1 TQILNALI
9 VFANLL
15 VTFTKAS
22 ASAARINEVFD
33 VTSSMQEGSG
43 ATMDE
48 SAPAIEMNDVSFAYA
63 QNGDPFLKNVNLTV
77 QKGDSVGI
85 LGGTGSGKTTLVS
98 LMSRLYDATSGEVKI
113 YGENVKN
120 YTNAQLRQ
128 IFGVAPQKAV
138 LFEGSVKDNLLWANE
153 NATDED
159 IENALETSQ
168 SAEFVNALKEG
179 LDTQISQGGKNLSGG
194 QRQRLTIARAL
205 VSNPDILILDDSSS
219 ALDFATDAKL
229 RKALSHLRLEKGLTT
244 VVVSQRA
251 TSIKYCDVI
260 VVLDEGKIVG
270 IGTHDELIKS
280 CDVYKEICFSQNKG
294 EENK

>member
-1 TQILNALI
+1 
-9 VFANLL
+9 
-15 VTFTKAS
+15 
-22 ASAARINEVFD
+22 
-33 VTSSMQEGSG
+33 
-43 ATMDE
+43 MDE

-63 QNGDPFLKNVNLTV
+63 QNGEPFLKNVNLTV

-113 YGENVKN
+113 YGENVKD
-120 YTNAQLRQ
+120 YTGAQLRQ

-159 IENALETSQ
+159 IKNALETSQ

-179 LDTQISQGGKNLSGG
+179 LNTRISQGGKNLSGG

-260 VVLDEGKIVG
+260 VVLDEGKIVR

-280 CDVYKEICFSQNKG
+280 CDVYKEICLSQNKG